1 MLAFADLHQMGGV
14 TVLRG
19 SVLKTIVLACLSL
32 VVATAAHAAE
42 PKLARSAAVKLLG
55 YDPEASAANQCETR
69 ANTARIVRVAL
80 TKAATPAERVQ
91 TYLGVAGLIGAA
103 HAICPKASSPEPLA
117 PFAAA
122 GEKLDEATCNVA
134 AAAVVTTGKTR
145 KALDDL
151 IDNAH
156 PDVAAGYADGLVAVL
171 TPLATACYDHMTPW
185 SRIEAQAQM
194 LARQAEVIRSLKPCT
209 LWRRAFNA
217 ELHTA
222 NTVGETK
229 GRTAGLAYLKS
240 KPMFALAGSRSLCI
254 DEVGRSLELTN
265 YQLTETM
272 IKALPEKP
280 AK

>member
-1 MLAFADLHQMGGV
+1 M
-14 TVLRG
+14 
-19 SVLKTIVLACLSL
+19 KTFVLAILSL
-32 VVATAAHAAE
+32 AVALATSAAD

-55 YDPEASAANQCETR
+55 YDPEASAVNQCETR

-80 TKAATPAERVQ
+80 TKAASPAERVQ

-103 HAICPKASSPEPLA
+103 RAICPKASAPEPLA

-122 GEKLDEATCNVA
+122 GEKLDEPTCNAA
-134 AAAVVTTGKTR
+134 AAAVVTTGKPR

-171 TPLATACYDHMTPW
+171 MPLATACYDHMTPW

-194 LARQAEVIRSLKPCT
+194 LTRQAEIIRSLKPCT
-209 LWRRAFNA
+209 LWRRAFTA

-229 GRTAGLAYLKS
+229 GRAAGLAYLKG
-240 KPMFALAGSRSLCI
+240 KATYALAGSRSLCI
-254 DEVGRSLELTN
+254 DEVGRSLELAN
-265 YQLTETM
+265 YKLTESIIT
-272 IKALPEKP
+272 ALPEKP